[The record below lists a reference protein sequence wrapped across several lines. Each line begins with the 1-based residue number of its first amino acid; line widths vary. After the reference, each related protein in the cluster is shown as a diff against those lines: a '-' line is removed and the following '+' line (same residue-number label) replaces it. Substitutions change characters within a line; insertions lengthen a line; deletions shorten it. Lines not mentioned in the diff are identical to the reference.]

1 MLFFKKKNK
10 ENIGNEIRQKTKD
23 LEQIGAVLIST
34 SSVSPISNEETIADK
49 EFSPVEVEKL
59 PLDFKID
66 DSNLYEITDI
76 SLITRING
84 LVQSGTQQ
92 LLHNVHQGSVQKTI
106 EGAGKLLKSDI
117 PVEQLTKA
125 KNIPG
130 GLRATL
136 MGKNGIEKNAVL
148 TEFDSSKLAQSG
160 KVAVGVAKVMNVSSM
175 IVGQYYMSQVCSKLV
190 DVDKSISSIGD
201 FQQREFKS
209 KIMALINN
217 IEEISR
223 FSSEILENHE
233 LRRRELHQLNGYKN
247 DAVQLLEQVNITIQE
262 LTQKNLTKILEYQS
276 LVYEFEKLLGY
287 QNILTIILEEIS
299 KLIYTL
305 NLGEVSIEKCF
316 SSFDNTLNHSNES
329 RKLIQ
334 KWHQSNITKLGIE
347 LVKNRYKK
355 QGIESLVAKPLLLID
370 NRWDYKPLESGL
382 KKKIMHQ
389 RKNTETVTNRP
400 EILFEENVEL
410 ILKDGKYYFVD
421 TKKDRN

>member
-1 MLFFKKKNK
+1 MLFSKKKKKDKVSNDI
-10 ENIGNEIRQKTKD
+10 NQKTKD
-23 LEQIGAVLIST
+23 LEQIDAVFIPT
-34 SSVSPISNEETIADK
+34 SSISPINDEEAIVEK

-66 DSNLYEITDI
+66 DLVLYEITDI

-92 LLHNVHQGSVQKTI
+92 LLQNVHQGSLQRAI
-106 EGAGKLLKSDI
+106 EDAGKFLKSDI
-117 PVEQLTKA
+117 PVDQLTKA

-148 TEFDSSKLAQSG
+148 TEFDSSKLSQSG
-160 KVAVGVAKVMNVSSM
+160 KSAIGIAKVMNISSM

-190 DVDKSISSIGD
+190 DVSKRISSIGD

-217 IEEISR
+217 VEEISR

-233 LRRRELHQLNGYKN
+233 LRRRELHQLNEYKN

-262 LTQKNLTKILEYQS
+262 LTQKNITKILEYQS
-276 LVYEFEKLLGY
+276 IVDEFEKLLGY

-305 NLGEVSIEKCF
+305 NLGEVSREKCF
-316 SSFDNTLNHSNES
+316 SSFDNILNHSNES
-329 RKLIQ
+329 RKLIP
-334 KWHQSNITKLGIE
+334 KWHQSNIKKLGIE

-355 QGIESLVAKPLLLID
+355 QGIESFVAKPLLLID
-370 NRWDYKPLESGL
+370 KKWDYKQLESGL
-382 KKKIMHQ
+382 KKKIIHQ
-389 RKNTETVTNRP
+389 RKNAETVTNRP

-410 ILKDGKYYFVD
+410 ILKDGKYYFVN
-421 TKKDRN
+421 TKKDKS